1 MRHPKRFFVN
11 FKNNVKSKIL
21 NIYINITYKGKYLDK
36 INTFKMKNKNYIPKI
51 NKFKKIQ

>member
-36 INTFKMKNKNYIPKI
+36 INTFKRKNKNYIPKI